1 MKSIL
6 KFSLFKVRNGKGD
19 FFFFPSWFLEAET
32 NGEYIFSVSKGEQKW
47 ADGETQGLV
56 GGRL

>member
-1 MKSIL
+1 MER
-6 KFSLFKVRNGKGD
+6 VT
-19 FFFFPSWFLEAET
+19 FFFLSWFLEAGT
-32 NGEYIFSVSKGEQKW
+32 NGEYIFSVSKDEQKW